1 MRRLIILQCFIILV
15 VPLTSLAQSNRWV
28 AYDNS
33 RSVQSTLASYKVDLG
48 VRVTDIF
55 TDLDLFLLE
64 FDDPLSQ
71 NDLMAIIGKKSGN
84 ISLYPDIIVQR
95 RQTPDDPDFPSQWAL
110 PQLNLPDV
118 WDITTGGQAP
128 NGDDIVIA
136 VFDDGYDIEH
146 RDYISNIWVN
156 EMEIPDNGIDDD
168 GNGFIDD
175 HIGWNSTSQND
186 EHRNASH
193 GTAVAG
199 IMGAVGNNNSLVAGV
214 NWDVKLMLTSGGTNV
229 GFPISDII
237 AAYEYIYEQRKAYNL
252 SNGTRG
258 AYVVVTNF
266 SGGAFGLFPR
276 DFPQWCDIYDLLGQV
291 GILNIASAFNQNVNV
306 DVEGDLP
313 ALCPSEYLVIVTNTD
328 RQDNKVQNAAFGA
341 TSVDMGAP
349 GVEIVTTGINGT
361 LNSNFG
367 GASASG
373 PFVAGVVSLMY
384 TVICDDAFQMS
395 IEAPQDFV
403 RRVKDIVLN
412 SVVPSPSLQGITTTG
427 GRIDASLA
435 LQQVRESKELGDCCD
450 ISLSQIV
457 VEEESCQNSSDS
469 ELSISIDSMDIRS
482 SISYTLSNTTFSR
495 SVNDG
500 VFTFLPAGDYDLS
513 IAADRDPTCSID
525 TTLSLSPSLE
535 QCSFGDFRIISLNPN
550 PSLNGEVLL
559 SYQLDEAKTFDISIY
574 DTLGRLMLERRV
586 ASSNQGIG
594 NINFELSDLSSGLY
608 HVVMRSN
615 DRIASE
621 KLLINR

>member
-1 MRRLIILQCFIILV
+1 MGRSIAGQIFILLC
-15 VPLTSLAQSNRWV
+15 VPLTFLAQSNRWI

-33 RSVQSTLASYKVDLG
+33 RSVQSALASYKVDLG
-48 VRVTDIF
+48 IRVTDIF

-64 FDDPLSQ
+64 FDEQLSQ
-71 NDLMAIIGKKSGN
+71 QDLMAIIGQKSGN

-156 EMEIPDNGIDDD
+156 EMEIPDNGI
-168 GNGFIDD
+168 
-175 HIGWNSTSQND
+175 
-186 EHRNASH
+186 SH

-403 RRVKDIVLN
+403 RRVKDIVLT
-412 SVVPSPSLQGITTTG
+412 SVVSSPSLRGITTTG

-457 VEEESCQNSSDS
+457 VEEESCLNSSDS

-574 DTLGRLMLERRV
+574 DTLGSLMLERRV
-586 ASSNQGIG
+586 ASSNQGTG